1 MMKFFAAASAI
12 VTFGY
17 FGTFIGWWGLLVIAA
32 IVGFIV
38 QIHGFQSFFSG
49 FLGGAVFFSI
59 YVLLLDSANEG
70 RLSGMMTELLQFD
83 PFFPSVF
90 IGAVLGGLGML
101 SGKYLRDM
109 ISGENK
115 TARYRGKYS

>member
-12 VTFGY
+12 VVFGY
-17 FGTFIGWWGLLVIAA
+17 SGTFLGWWGLVVVAA
-32 IVGFIV
+32 IVGFFV
-38 QIHGFQSFFSG
+38 QINGLQSFVSG
-49 FLGGAVFFSI
+49 FLGGAVFFTI
-59 YVLLLDSANEG
+59 YVLLIDSANEA

-83 PFFPSVF
+83 PFFPTVL

-101 SGKYLRDM
+101 SGKYLRDI

-115 TARYRGKYS
+115 KVRYRGKYS